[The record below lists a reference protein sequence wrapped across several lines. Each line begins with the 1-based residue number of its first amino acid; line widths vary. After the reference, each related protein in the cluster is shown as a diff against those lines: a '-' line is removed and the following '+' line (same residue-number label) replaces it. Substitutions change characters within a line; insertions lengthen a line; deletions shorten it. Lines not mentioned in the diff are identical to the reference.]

1 MSDDRLDL
9 EPLRLEQE
17 WAEHAARTILSRT
30 RGTLAARRRMQGSL
44 WGELGAWE
52 RPLLAG
58 ATLVALFSIGVLV
71 GVRALTHGSEPGS
84 LSEQA
89 GVPPPIA
96 PWAESDRPPETASL
110 LGL

>member
-1 MSDDRLDL
+1 
-9 EPLRLEQE
+9 
-17 WAEHAARTILSRT
+17 
-30 RGTLAARRRMQGSL
+30 
-44 WGELGAWE
+44 
-52 RPLLAG
+52 
-58 ATLVALFSIGVLV
+58 VLV